1 MTIFLFVIDAVMD
14 ASAVLEKHT
23 EPPNENAKKA
33 IQTFEEVF
41 FLAGDGS
48 EKDVEQI
55 HGDKIAADIS
65 ALNEFTIPSLLRAH
79 VIRADYKSALR
90 VLHSWPWK
98 GMRNS
103 RSIERNHAR
112 GWGRAIRSPC
122 SRTRDATT
130 LPWRLRQSGERCGS
144 KRGCGIF

>member
-1 MTIFLFVIDAVMD
+1 MD

-23 EPPNENAKKA
+23 EPPDENVKKA
-33 IQTFEEVF
+33 IQTFGEVF
-41 FLAGDGS
+41 FLMGDGS

-79 VIRADYKSALR
+79 AIRADYKSALR
-90 VLHSWPWK
+90 VLHSWPWE

-103 RSIERNHAR
+103 RSMERNYAR
-112 GWGRAIRSPC
+112 GRGREIRSPC

-130 LPWRLRQSGERCGS
+130 VPWWLRQSGERCGS
-144 KRGCGIF
+144 KSGCGMF